1 MPVQTRS
8 KKTAAPHM
16 PHRNTDPITMDPIE
30 EHRRVV
36 ANKQAYNV
44 HSLAEIVHRAGHRD
58 PTFGRRDAVLPHSR
72 RVVAPEEAARW
83 TAHARRTGWA
93 PAVVAQMTHENRRVP
108 DHLRGAV
115 DAELARRQAFGH
127 APTRQAFGHAPTRQG
142 QRLPET
148 ILRRYGDYQK
158 IVEFLSHT
166 WGDLDERG
174 RRNLERELVDR
185 DAWSWVFCFVS
196 LYEEATDFRLLY
208 EEATDYDLRLLE
220 TAIDFMKNLRG
231 FLNNMHGRRP
241 PAAHGSESLRTY
253 VERFRID
260 FNNLDIAPRG
270 RPQAVALSE
279 STRRKFKTY
288 MMPLMLDIARMDHLS
303 VDGVLG
309 LVGQYARSH
318 PVAEFRRRELV

>member
-44 HSLAEIVHRAGHRD
+44 HSLAEIVHRAGQRD

-127 APTRQAFGHAPTRQG
+127 APRGTG

-148 ILRRYGDYQK
+148 ILRRYGRDQK
-158 IVEFLSHT
+158 IVDFLSHQ

-174 RRNLERELVDR
+174 RRNLERALVNR
-185 DAWSWVFCFVS
+185 DMRSWVYCLVH
-196 LYEEATDFRLLY
+196 LYEAAHPINEDVYSIT
-208 EEATDYDLRLLE
+208 
-220 TAIDFMKNLRG
+220 DFMKCLRG
-231 FLNNMHGRRP
+231 VVEYNAHRLGPGLNM
-241 PAAHGSESLRTY
+241 RTHM
-253 VERFRID
+253 FIID
-260 FNNLDIAPRG
+260 FNNLVHRFLTHG
-270 RPQAVALSE
+270 HSE
-279 STRRKFKTY
+279 YPDREYKFKTY
-288 MMPLMLDIARMDHLS
+288 LEPLMYDIAMMDHLS
-303 VDGVLG
+303 TDGVLG
-309 LVGQYARSH
+309 LVGQFARSH
-318 PVAEFRRRELV
+318 SVRVLESRVDTS

>member
-44 HSLAEIVHRAGHRD
+44 HSLAEIVHRAGQRD

-127 APTRQAFGHAPTRQG
+127 APTRQG

-166 WGDLDERG
+166 WDDLEERG
-174 RRNLERELVDR
+174 RRNLERELVNR
-185 DAWSWVFCFVS
+185 DMRSWVFCLVS
-196 LYEEATDFRLLY
+196 LYEEATDFFFSNPSN
-208 EEATDYDLRLLE
+208 LRLLE
-220 TAIDFMKNLRG
+220 TTIDFMKNLKG
-231 FLNNMHGRRP
+231 FLNNMHG
-241 PAAHGSESLRTY
+241 SESLRTD

-279 STRRKFKTY
+279 STRRKFKRY
-288 MMPLMLDIARMDHLS
+288 LMPLMLDIARMDHLS

-309 LVGQYARSH
+309 LVGQFARSH
-318 PVAEFRRRELV
+318 PVAELRASLARV